1 MPEKIQFVRNR
12 FVTDTTL
19 IGKDLKDYWK
29 DEPKADLDKTWID
42 RYAYEAHLMLKHNFK
57 TVLDIG
63 SGPGGLCQMII
74 EIRPDII
81 YHLIDTESARKLH
94 KERNYK
100 GEFFVKDLE
109 NDFNTDDLLES
120 YDLIVMNDF
129 LEHIRNPSLIMTNI
143 LDLMHEKSNLIISIP
158 NWRMGHGF
166 FYPGLFDFDNI
177 GLFFYQHKYKFSMV
191 YDSPLKCGKTPKL
204 QSESSLPDGLLDS
217 WNWYFVLKK

>member
-19 IGKDLKDYWK
+19 IGKDLKDYWEDK
-29 DEPKADLDKTWID
+29 PEADLDWKD
-42 RYAYEAHLMLKHNFK
+42 RYSYEAELISNYKYK

-63 SGPGGLCQMII
+63 SGPGGLCQVVM
-74 EIRPDII
+74 EKPNII
-81 YHLIDTESARKLH
+81 YHLIDTKSAGKLH

-109 NDFNTDDLLES
+109 NDFNTDGLLES
-120 YDLIVMNDF
+120 YDMIIMNDF
-129 LEHIRNPSLIMTNI
+129 LEHIRNPSLIMTNL
-143 LDLMHEKSNLIISIP
+143 LDLMHEKSHLLISIP

-177 GLFFYQHKYKFSMV
+177 ALFFHQHKYKLLMI